1 MRHYVIPLVIA
12 LVLPGCGG
20 CQRDSALDDTRVLM
34 TVGDQEIH
42 QDEFERA
49 YRVFMAAYGAEADED
64 SADQRARSMIR
75 FVDQLSDEMV
85 LMAYAQDTGVAISD
99 EDLDR
104 AVEEIRQDYPKGLF
118 EQMLLETAVN
128 FADWKAALRRRL
140 TIERLVQQELAANV
154 RISEADIA
162 AYYREHGVEPP
173 PAAVP
178 KEDTEAAQVDQMII
192 QQLRRQKTEEAYG
205 PWIDGIRAKYPV
217 TIDQELLKR
226 IIADHGS
233 DVEESGQDAH

>member
-1 MRHYVIPLVIA
+1 MQPYLTTLIIA
-12 LVLPGCGG
+12 LALIGCGG
-20 CQRDSALDDTRVLM
+20 CQHEPAVDDTRVLM

-42 QDEFERA
+42 QDEFQRA
-49 YRVFMAAYGAEADED
+49 YRVFRAAYGAEADED
-64 SADQRARSMIR
+64 SAAQRARSIIR
-75 FVDQLSDEMV
+75 FDDQLADEMV

-104 AVEEIRQDYPKGLF
+104 AVEEIRQDYPEGLF

-140 TIERLVQQELAANV
+140 TIERLVQQDLAAKV

-162 AYYREHGVEPP
+162 AYYREHGDERP

-178 KEDTEAAQVDQMII
+178 EEGASAAQIDQMII
-192 QQLRRQKTEEAYG
+192 QQLRRQKTEAAYG
-205 PWIDGIRAKYPV
+205 PWMEAIRAKYPV
-217 TIDQELLKR
+217 TIDQELVKS
-226 IIADHGS
+226 IIADRGIEGEA
-233 DVEESGQDAH
+233 VEQDAR

>member
-12 LVLPGCGG
+12 LVLLGCGG
-20 CQRDSALDDTRVLM
+20 CQRDPAPDDTRVLM

-42 QDEFERA
+42 QDEFQRA
-49 YRVFMAAYGAEADED
+49 YRVFRAAYGAEADED

-104 AVEEIRQDYPKGLF
+104 AVEEIRQDYPEGLF

-162 AYYREHGVEPP
+162 AYYREHGVAP
-173 PAAVP
+173 PAATVP
-178 KEDTEAAQVDQMII
+178 EEDTKAAQIDRMII

-205 PWIDGIRAKYPV
+205 PWIERIRAKYPV
-217 TIDQELLKR
+217 AIDQELLKR
-226 IIADHGS
+226 MIADQGS
-233 DVEESGQDAH
+233 DVEESGPDAH